1 MSVVD
6 ILRRRRAVARHRDTL
21 RTNDALYDAARD
33 LRRRAQADLNAG
45 RPDLAQPFIDE
56 ALLFE
61 GATQRV
67 VGS

>member
-1 MSVVD
+1 MSVVE

-67 VGS
+67 ISS